1 MLERLKSLNL
11 DKILDMDEAI
21 ALSAYARSI
30 ESEYETLEIPV
41 PEWIVKSTDILRTEI
56 ARRTH
61 AADMA
66 ELKRLEAE
74 IEGYK
79 TATEKRS
86 EAQKRLAA
94 MQGKLGLST
103 AKTR

>member
-1 MLERLKSLNL
+1 MLEKLKQLNV

-21 ALSAYARSI
+21 ALSAYSRGLANEYVELDMAVPDWI
-30 ESEYETLEIPV
+30 EKATEVLRQEIQ
-41 PEWIVKSTDILRTEI
+41 
-56 ARRTH
+56 RRTH

-66 ELKRLEAE
+66 ELKRIQGE

-79 TATEKRS
+79 TATEKRT

-94 MQGKLGLST
+94 LQGKLGLST
-103 AKTR
+103 KTR